1 MDFSG
6 QLLADAIISGVLLGA
21 FYAGMAVGISIAF
34 GMLDVVNI
42 AHPAFIVLSSFL
54 VFWLNQ
60 SFGLDPLVGGF
71 LLTAPFFLMGCG
83 VYTIYHLSFERRG
96 QDSLRGLTF
105 FFGLMFIVEIMLVLT
120 FGVDLRSVQ
129 VTYASG
135 ILVLGDT
142 VIPYRL
148 LVPAAVSAVMI
159 GILHLSLTRTF
170 FGRAVLAGAQD
181 QLALRLMGVNP
192 TRIRQIAFG
201 LSFATAAIAGAS
213 LIMMQPITPPTG
225 QEFIGRVFAICVLG
239 GLGSITGTV
248 LGALILGLAESIMGT
263 FFGPSWA
270 PAVSFGILL
279 AALAIRPA
287 GLMGR

>member
-21 FYAGMAVGISIAF
+21 FYAGMAIGVSIAF

-54 VFWLNQ
+54 VFWLNPL
-60 SFGLDPLVGGF
+60 FGLDPLVGGL
-71 LLTAPFFLMGCG
+71 LLTAPFFLLGCG
-83 VYTIYHLSFERRG
+83 VYTIYHYSFERRG

-105 FFGLMFIVEIMLVLT
+105 FFGLMFIVEILLVLT

-129 VTYASG
+129 VSYATG

-148 LVPAAVSAVMI
+148 LVPAAVSTLMI
-159 GILHLSLTRTF
+159 GIIHLSLTRTF

-201 LSFATAAIAGAS
+201 LSFVTAAIAGAS

-239 GLGSITGTV
+239 GLGSVTGTV